1 MPQQINLLDASLQR
15 QRATLASITTPIA
28 LIALVAT
35 LGVSATLTLVLQA
48 MSSQAL
54 AQAHASEQ
62 AVAALRT
69 RVAQAGQT
77 APAPGATELARL
89 RAVEAGQRRLR
100 AAIDSGQAGTTQCYT
115 GYLLALSRQTQ
126 PGLWLTGFSVAP
138 DGRAL
143 EISGRMT
150 DPRQLPDYLRRLN
163 GEALFKGREFAQLSL
178 TTVTPAAASDSAL
191 RTGYTEFALRSAA
204 VGSNSSSSTPL
215 NWTEAR

>member
-69 RVAQAGQT
+69 RVAQAG
-77 APAPGATELARL
+77 P
-89 RAVEAGQRRLR
+89 
-100 AAIDSGQAGTTQCYT
+100 
-115 GYLLALSRQTQ
+115 
-126 PGLWLTGFSVAP
+126 
-138 DGRAL
+138 
-143 EISGRMT
+143 
-150 DPRQLPDYLRRLN
+150 
-163 GEALFKGREFAQLSL
+163 
-178 TTVTPAAASDSAL
+178 DSA
-191 RTGYTEFALRSAA
+191 RTRR
-204 VGSNSSSSTPL
+204 N
-215 NWTEAR
+215 